1 MKGELR
7 WSMVHNVGYILRIT
21 VHTHIQTKSLVRH
34 WSLSL
39 SFFLSLSLSQH
50 LGFVPTPPQNPFT
63 PLSKTHH
70 FSSHKSPIIP
80 SQVPLTLLFSFPT
93 LCLWKLCFLFLFL
106 ELILC
111 ESYNPIHGQ
120 DQAWQKGLGFL
131 HHQGHQQGC

>member
-1 MKGELR
+1 
-7 WSMVHNVGYILRIT
+7 MVHGTYCGLHIT
-21 VHTHIQTKSLVRH
+21 YHCSYSHPNKISGPTLV
-34 WSLSL
+34 SL
-39 SFFLSLSLSQH
+39 SFFLSFSLPFPASRVC
-50 LGFVPTPPQNPFT
+50 VPTPPQNPFT